1 MRAVIEAL
9 LAENEVLTDRNEA
22 QAERLRRLEHLV
34 RELQRVAEQPLGLER
49 RRKAR
54 RRGTTLCLEPAQHG
68 AIVVTQHDGLE
79 SLLEPPERLF
89 RVRATIDQVP
99 DAEEP
104 VGTRVKPDRSQSG
117 VERAEATVHIADDE
131 VAAKRVDRDLRNAM
145 RAQAS
150 GAHGVMRPAMARGR
164 GTGPNPP

>member
-9 LAENEVLTDRNEA
+9 LAENEVLTARNEA
-22 QAERLRRLEHLV
+22 HAERLRRLEHLV
-34 RELQRVAEQPLGLER
+34 RELQRVAEQPLGLGR

-54 RRGTTLCLEPAQHG
+54 RRGTTLRLEPAQHG

-79 SLLEPPERLF
+79 TLLEPPERLF

-117 VERAEATVHIADDE
+117 VERAEATVHIAHDE
-131 VAAKRVDRDLRNAM
+131 VAAKRVDRDLEK
-145 RAQAS
+145 AS
-150 GAHGVMRPAMARGR
+150 QNVPG
-164 GTGPNPP
+164 